1 MQRQRNAPVSL
12 QYVHNVP
19 SRALAV
25 FIKHFQWKIMGQ
37 LKPKKRNTTA
47 EGKILI
53 PLGLYE
59 HLKFSYNVTGAFKP
73 NNALINS
80 LSLKNIR
87 YFNETDFCSVD
98 IENISV
104 RVGRTRKVHYKDTDL
119 QKKEL
124 CSGLFLFSYRFNR
137 FEGKKN

>member
-1 MQRQRNAPVSL
+1 MLRQRNAHVSL
-12 QYVHNVP
+12 QYVHNVT

-25 FIKHFQWKIMGQ
+25 FSIKNFLWKIMGQ
-37 LKPKKRNTTA
+37 LKSKKRNTTA

-59 HLKFSYNVTGAFKP
+59 HLKASYNVTGAFKH

-87 YFNETDFCSVD
+87 YFGFILYYFS
-98 IENISV
+98 ISKV
-104 RVGRTRKVHYKDTDL
+104 FFFYNRKK
-119 QKKEL
+119 
-124 CSGLFLFSYRFNR
+124 
-137 FEGKKN
+137 